1 MGPLGVIF
9 VAVLAALAG
18 ERAVGAIVRSRA
30 RWVRYLRGCPPSRL
44 SDLPSRMITAGQRRR
59 GRARVRA
66 EPLARLGH
74 PIPTPPEGVT
84 LTETGPRER
93 AETPRPMAPAVES
106 VDVSPES
113 ASRSKLPAEAGSPA
127 VASPPALPDSH
138 HLEQPTAAEPQ
149 HLAQVVEPDA
159 RP

>member
-59 GRARVRA
+59 TRARVRA
-66 EPLARLGH
+66 EPLAR
-74 PIPTPPEGVT
+74 PRPQIPTAPEGVT
-84 LTETGPRER
+84 LTETEPRER
-93 AETPRPMAPAVES
+93 AETARPVAPGIES
-106 VDVSPES
+106 LDVSPEG
-113 ASRSKLPAEAGSPA
+113 ASRSKLP
-127 VASPPALPDSH
+127 
-138 HLEQPTAAEPQ
+138 
-149 HLAQVVEPDA
+149 
-159 RP
+159 

>member
-59 GRARVRA
+59 TRARLRA
-66 EPLARLGH
+66 EPLAR
-74 PIPTPPEGVT
+74 PRPPMPTPPAGVT
-84 LTETGPRER
+84 LTEGGPREL
-93 AETPRPMAPAVES
+93 AETARPMARAVES
-106 VDVSPES
+106 VDLSPES
-113 ASRSKLPAEAGSPA
+113 ASISKLPAEAGSP
-127 VASPPALPDSH
+127 
-138 HLEQPTAAEPQ
+138 
-149 HLAQVVEPDA
+149 
-159 RP
+159 